1 VNELQPTVN
10 RSVCLGVEHRT
21 ASARLYS
28 MAGHCWSR
36 DVYRARVR
44 HFVYVILVTRHV
56 VFTVRQ
62 LRARPPYCLRHV
74 RHIVYV
80 TLYCCLVAIAAVVHK
95 RHIAYSMHVT
105 IQILLKSI
113 YFEF

>member
-1 VNELQPTVN
+1 M
-10 RSVCLGVEHRT
+10 T

-28 MAGHCWSR
+28 MAGPLLSH
-36 DVYRARVR
+36 VMFTARASAI
-44 HFVYVILVTRHV
+44 FYVILVKRHV
-56 VFTVRQ
+56 VFTVRL

-80 TLYCCLVAIAAVVHK
+80 TLYCCLVAIATVVHK

-105 IQILLKSI
+105 IFVWLLYIRACQSGGSRLSGSPEK
-113 YFEF
+113 